1 MRIILFLLL
10 AAGIVS
16 CSGSDS
22 ATGKQLS
29 GADSVI
35 INFNDP
41 QTNSIANTINTTETK
56 AINKL
61 KQFVGGKEAQE
72 YKCGYN
78 GNVQFYAK
86 GDLLGDFSFNYQDGC
101 KHFIQLKD
109 DKLNSTAMS
118 NEAADFLK
126 SLAEGKS
133 WY

>member
-1 MRIILFLLL
+1 MRLVLLL
-10 AAGIVS
+10 LPVVLLMS
-16 CSGSDS
+16 CSGNENS
-22 ATGKQLS
+22 KQLS
-29 GADSVI
+29 GADSAI

-41 QTNSIANTINTTETK
+41 QTNSIANTINTTEGK
-56 AINKL
+56 AIKKL

-86 GDLLGDFSFNYQDGC
+86 GALLGDFSFNYQDGC

-109 DKLNSTAMS
+109 NKLSSTAMS